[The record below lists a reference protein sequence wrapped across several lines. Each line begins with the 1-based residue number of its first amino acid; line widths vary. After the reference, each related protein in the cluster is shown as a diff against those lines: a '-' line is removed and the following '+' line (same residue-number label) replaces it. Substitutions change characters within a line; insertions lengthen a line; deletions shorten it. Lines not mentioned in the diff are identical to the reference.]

1 MNRFNIQAFGE
12 QFLYDPNN
20 PLLFNNGF
28 FVFFFAA
35 FIVLYYWLRNRLTAR
50 RYIFCFFSLYF
61 FYKASGSFV
70 GLVILSAIVDYIL
83 SNAIYRQGHPL
94 RKKALLLLSV
104 VFNLG
109 LLFYFKYTDFFVEL
123 SNTLF
128 QTGFQ
133 PLNLLLPVG
142 ISFYTFENLSY
153 TIDVYRGQLEPARK
167 FSDYLLFL
175 SFFPKLVMGPIVRA
189 HDFVPQINRPWQLQ
203 ESDFAHGFYLIFSGL
218 FKKLIISD
226 YLTLN
231 FVDYVFD
238 DPSRYT
244 GLENLL
250 AVYGYAIVIY
260 CDFSG
265 YSDVALGIARWLGFS
280 LPVNFLSPYQSGN
293 ITEFWRRWHISLS
306 SWLRDYLY
314 IPLGGNRGSSFAGV
328 FFPVLFFGG
337 LTWSTHSLFGL
348 SLLTSSLLALG
359 LFSLFLIPALIQRNR
374 QTAFTGMNLFTTMLL
389 GGFWHGASFN
399 FLIWGAL
406 HGIGLAI
413 HKLWMMGPGSWIQQ
427 RQSPSRWYQLFMLVL
442 TFHFV
447 CLGWVFFKAGSLEL
461 AGSMLH
467 QITHDFSFSVWP
479 AFFGNYKTVVFLMV
493 LAFLLHAI
501 PDNWMTDR
509 IGRFS
514 RLPLIVYLLI
524 FSGFALLYGVFK
536 SAEPVMPIYLQ
547 F

>member
-1 MNRFNIQAFGE
+1 MNRFDIQAFGE
-12 QFLYDPNN
+12 QFLYDPKN

-35 FIVLYYWLRNRLTAR
+35 FIILYYWLRNRLTAR
-50 RYIFCFFSLYF
+50 RYVFCFFSLYF

-70 GLVILSAIVDYIL
+70 GLVIVSAIVDYLL
-83 SNAIYRQGHPL
+83 SNAIYRQSHPT
-94 RKKALLLLSV
+94 RKRILLLLSI

-109 LLFYFKYTDFFVEL
+109 LLFYFKYTDFFIEL
-123 SNTLF
+123 SNSLF

-189 HDFVPQINRPWQLQ
+189 HDFVPQINRPWQLHD
-203 ESDFAHGFYLIFSGL
+203 SDFAQGFYLIFSGL

-314 IPLGGNRGSSFAGV
+314 IPLGGNRSRSLAGLL
-328 FFPVLFFGG
+328 FPGLFFGG
-337 LTWSTHSLFGL
+337 LAWSTHSLFGL
-348 SLLTSSLLALG
+348 SWLISLSISLG
-359 LFSLFLIPALIQRNR
+359 LLSLFLLPAILQRNK

-399 FLIWGAL
+399 FLIWGGL
-406 HGIGLAI
+406 QGIGLAI
-413 HKLWMMGPGSWIQQ
+413 HKLWLMGPGGWMQKQQ
-427 RQSPSRWYQLFMLVL
+427 TGSGLYRIFMWLL

-447 CLGWVFFKAGSLEL
+447 CLGWVFFKAGSLDI

-467 QITHDFSFSVWP
+467 QITHDFSFGVWP
-479 AFFGNYKTVVFLMV
+479 AFFGNYKTVVWLML
-493 LAFLLHAI
+493 LAFALHAI
-501 PDNWMTDR
+501 PDDWMAKR

-514 RLPLIVYLLI
+514 NLPLIVYLLI

-536 SAEPVMPIYLQ
+536 AAEPVMPIYLQ